1 MISILI
7 VNHNGGDVL
16 PTCLRHLAEQQDDF
30 HDIVLVDNASSDGSA
45 DAAGREAER
54 LGLDQMTL
62 LRLESNVGFGAAN
75 NRAAEV
81 AQGDRLLLLNSDAWP
96 RSGCLPRLEKALD
109 ADPRLAL
116 AAPHL
121 VYEDGS
127 PQFHWAPTTGVFG
140 EAVQKAR
147 NLFEGQ
153 SWVHHLRFPTRGW
166 YSAACVLQR
175 RDAFE
180 AIGGFDEE
188 FFLYFEDV
196 DLSLRLR
203 DAGWKLRTVSGAE
216 AVHMKGGSQDGRRT
230 DALGSMEYRRGQLRY
245 YEKHRP
251 NWEINYLHRRL
262 RRKFE
267 AIEDDDQR
275 REFLSL
281 LD

>member
-16 PTCLRHLAEQQDDF
+16 PTCLRHLAAQRSDF
-30 HDIVLVDNASSDGSA
+30 ADIVLVDNASSDGSA
-45 DAAGREAER
+45 EAAGREAEK
-54 LGLDQMTL
+54 LGLDQMKL

-81 AQGDRLLLLNSDAWP
+81 ARGDRLLLLNSDAWP
-96 RSGCLPRLEKALD
+96 MSDCLPRLDQALD
-109 ADPRLAL
+109 TEPELAL
-116 AAPHL
+116 AAPRL
-121 VYEDGS
+121 VYDDGS

-147 NLFEGQ
+147 NLVEGQ
-153 SWVHHLRFPTRGW
+153 SWVHLLRFPTRGW
-166 YSAACVLQR
+166 YSAACVLLR
-175 RDAFE
+175 RKAFE

-203 DAGWKLRTVSGAE
+203 KAGWKLRTVSGAR

-230 DALGSMEYRRGQLRY
+230 DALGSLEYRRGQLRY

-251 NWEINYLHRRL
+251 DWEVRYLRRRL

-267 AIEDDDQR
+267 AVEDVHRR
-275 REFLSL
+275 REYLSL
-281 LD
+281 LG